1 MQPGRITTIEAGKT
15 MGGFCGEIYRYR
27 DLFYI
32 FAWRDFKVR
41 YKQTLIGAAWAFLQ
55 PLLTMAILTI
65 AFGKL
70 AKLPSGGVPYFIL
83 VFVALLPWYFFS
95 STLVGGSNSIVSNAG
110 MISKIYFPRA
120 ILPVSTVLVNLVDFL
135 ISFFILFIL
144 MLLFYQLPDIR
155 VLWIPFFLA
164 LTAITAIGLGLWF
177 AALNVRYRDFR
188 YVVPFVI
195 QMGLYI
201 SPVGFDSSIIP
212 EQWRLVYSLNPMVG
226 AIDGFRWALLGRPDS
241 LYMPGFLVS
250 IGVAI
255 VVFVSGTWFFHKS
268 EREFADVI

>member
-1 MQPGRITTIEAGKT
+1 
-15 MGGFCGEIYRYR
+15 
-27 DLFYI
+27 
-32 FAWRDFKVR
+32 
-41 YKQTLIGAAWAFLQ
+41 
-55 PLLTMAILTI
+55 LLTMAILTI